1 MMTSILRFLLHT
13 GGRISLIGLATVSV
27 MAQQD
32 RGTILGLVQDPSE
45 AVVANATVLIQNQVT
60 GKELRLTT
68 DSSGLFVAPELP
80 VGTYR
85 VSASSHGFKT
95 TLQENIVLRVS
106 DRTRLV
112 LTLEPGRSRRM
123 SR

>member
-32 RGTILGLVQDPSE
+32 RATILGLVQDPSE

-85 VSASSHGFKT
+85 VSASSQGFKT

-106 DRTRLV
+106 DRDRG
-112 LTLEPGRSRRM
+112 PARPSRRAR
-123 SR
+123 SP